1 MPRAFLLG
9 GCRRADRLDRDD
21 RGRNFKDGNLKVKRV
36 QGQKPKPEER
46 GNTDLEEL
54 DSGMDWTYA
63 EEQDF
68 MGKVFISVFG
78 EKGDR
83 EGFEESGKG

>member
-1 MPRAFLLG
+1 MFV
-9 GCRRADRLDRDD
+9 DQ
-21 RGRNFKDGNLKVKRV
+21 NFKDGNLKVKRV

-54 DSGMDWTYA
+54 DNGMDWTYA

-83 EGFEESGKG
+83 EGIEESGIG